1 MTPPV
6 EEVEKVWVFFTDKD
20 TTLYDP
26 FEFLDSKAIERR
38 YREGIDVYDI
48 SDVPVN
54 QSYVKGV
61 ESITNNNRAVSRWF
75 NAMCCLASEKEIR
88 ELNALSY
95 VQSVRIVNRPLNWDY
110 VAEVQK
116 AEQTSSFEL
125 DKDGKRFAYAQLRRM
140 SGGTFKANK
149 ITGRGVRIAI
159 FDIGFKSYLT
169 NPAIEHLRASGRIK
183 LTYDFVKKKTDV
195 DVGGSHG
202 TEVMS
207 CIGGKIGEV
216 NLGLATGSEYILAR
230 TETRTEF
237 YSEEENWLAAA
248 EWADKNGADIINSSL
263 GYTYHRYFR
272 EDMDGEHSLV
282 AKAAN
287 MAASK
292 GILVVNSAG
301 NEGSGTW
308 KVIGTPADADSVL
321 SIGGIAPE
329 SGIHTSF
336 SSFGPTRD
344 KRLKPNVTAYG
355 HVITSGPKG
364 LVHTQGTSFS
374 SPLIAGFAACARQ
387 TRPAYKNMALFRE
400 IEKSG
405 DLFPYFDYAHGYGV
419 PQATAFF
426 KMPSYVEPTF
436 TLENKGDRYY
446 IKLKSVDKK
455 SLMKNDSANMFY
467 HNRYISFP
475 NYVFI
480 HIENKKGYL
489 DTYFVVRP
497 SSSLDDVLRDQTKEG
512 KETPMAGEGPLV
524 VKKSE
529 YAKPFMLRVFYKGYV
544 QEIQV
549 K

>member
-6 EEVEKVWVFFTDKD
+6 EEVDKVWVFFTDKD

-38 YREGIDVYDI
+38 CREGISVYDI
-48 SDVPVN
+48 TDVPVN
-54 QSYVKGV
+54 QAYVSGV
-61 ESITNNNRAVSRWF
+61 ESITKNNRAVSRWF
-75 NAMCCLASEKEIR
+75 NAMCCLATENEIR
-88 ELNALSY
+88 ELKNLSY
-95 VQSVRIVNRPLNWDY
+95 VQTVKITNRPLNWSY
-110 VAEVQK
+110 VAEVETQE
-116 AEQTSSFEL
+116 AASSYDL
-125 DKDGKRFAYAQLRRM
+125 SKDQRRFAYAQLRRM

-149 ITGRGVRIAI
+149 ITGKGVRIAI

-169 NPAIEHLRASGRIK
+169 NPAFDHLRASGRIK
-183 LTYDFVKKKTDV
+183 MTYDFVKKKTNV

-230 TETRTEF
+230 TETHTEF

-301 NEGSGTW
+301 NEGSGSW
-308 KVIGTPADADSVL
+308 KIIGTPADADSVL
-321 SIGGIAPE
+321 SIGGIAL
-329 SGIHTSF
+329 SGLHTSF

-355 HVITSGPKG
+355 HVIASGPKG
-364 LVHTQGTSFS
+364 LTYTQGTSFS

-387 TRPAYKNMALFRE
+387 TRPAYKTMALFRE

-405 DLFPYFDYAHGYGV
+405 DLYPYFDYAHGYGV

-426 KMPSYVEPTF
+426 KMPSYIAPTF
-436 TLENKGDRYY
+436 TFENKGDRYY
-446 IKLKSVDKK
+446 IKLKSVDKT
-455 SLMKNDSANMFY
+455 SLMRGDSTDFTY
-467 HNRYISFP
+467 HKRSIAFP
-475 NYVFI
+475 NFVFY
-480 HIENKKGYL
+480 HIENKNGYL
-489 DTYFVVRP
+489 DKYFVVNP
-497 SSSLDDVLRDQTKEG
+497 HSSLDEAIRNKSEEG
-512 KETPMAGEGPLV
+512 ETSPMASEGPLV

-529 YAKPFMLRVFYKGYV
+529 YAKPFILRVFYKGYV